1 MSFNSTSMIHQLR
14 ADFES
19 LLALVTGSEAH
30 TATLDQM
37 ERHLFRQVLSLGF
50 KLLRL
55 FVLNRVG
62 AESHRPQPGA
72 GGTTVPY
79 HSQKPRAYFSIFGK
93 LTFERAYFYT
103 SGQPGVCPLDSALSL
118 PERCYSD
125 LLMESAELLG
135 VEGAYDKGLRVLARL
150 LGLDLSENALET
162 GVLEQSQAVKGYYA
176 QKGPFPVEEEGPI
189 LVAQADGKGVPM
201 VRRET
206 VQLKARR
213 GKGDKKTRKKEAIAI
228 AAYTVAPYVRTAQDV
243 VDALFEKVAPPGQRP
258 RPCHKQV
265 FASMKGKKRTIERL
279 AAWTAQREGKH
290 IRERVALTDG
300 SEPLQRQMLEQ
311 LPEFS
316 LVLDMI
322 HVNEHLWEAGTAIYG
337 ETDPHRDDWVA
348 AQLLDILSSH
358 TETVIQRLEEKA
370 SKLCCQGSQVAKTL
384 RRVAAYFQRN
394 LPYMDY
400 ARYLQLGWPIGTGVI
415 EGTCRHLVKDRM
427 ELSGMRWSMSGA
439 EAILALRSVNE
450 NGDWDD
456 FHEYRRNQRHQRLYG
471 TPMNRN
477 WLDHV
482 ERLEIN

>member
-14 ADFES
+14 EEYES
-19 LLALVTGSEAH
+19 LLALVTGPEAQK
-30 TATLDQM
+30 ATLGQM
-37 ERHLFRQVLSLGF
+37 ERHLFQQVLRLGF
-50 KLLRL
+50 KLLCL
-55 FVLNRVG
+55 FVLTRVR
-62 AESHRPQPGA
+62 AEPHTPQPGS

-103 SGQPGVCPLDSALSL
+103 PGQSGVCPLDSALSL

-135 VEGAYDKGLRVLARL
+135 VEGAYDRGLRVLARL
-150 LGLDLSENALET
+150 LGLNLSENALET
-162 GVLEQSQAVKGYYA
+162 SVLEHSQAVKGYYA
-176 QKGPFPVEEEGPI
+176 QKETFRVEEEGPI

-201 VRRET
+201 IRCET

-228 AAYTVAPYVRTAQDV
+228 AAYTISPYDRTAQDV
-243 VDALFEKVAPPGQRP
+243 VDALFKKAAPPGPRP

-265 FASMKGKKRTIERL
+265 LASMEGKERTVERL
-279 AAWTAQREGKH
+279 AVWATQREGAH
-290 IRERVALTDG
+290 IRARVALTDG
-300 SEPLQRQMLEQ
+300 SEPLQRQVLEQ
-311 LPEFS
+311 LPGFS

-322 HVNEHLWEAGTAIYG
+322 HVNEHLWEAGTAMYG
-337 ETDPHRDDWVA
+337 ESDPHRNDWVA
-348 AQLLDILSSH
+348 AQLLDILSSR
-358 TETVIQRLEEKA
+358 TESVIQHLEDTAET
-370 SKLCCQGSQVAKTL
+370 LCQGSQAAKIL
-384 RRVAAYFQRN
+384 RRTAAYFRRN

-400 ARYLQLGWPIGTGVI
+400 ARYLQHGWPIGTGVI
-415 EGTCRHLVKDRM
+415 EGTCRHLIKDRM

-456 FHEYRRNQRHQRLYG
+456 FHEFRRTQRHLRLYG
-471 TPMNRN
+471 TPMNRD

>member
-14 ADFES
+14 TEFES
-19 LLALVTGSEAH
+19 LLALVTGPDAH

-37 ERHLFRQVLSLGF
+37 ERHLFRQVLRLGF

-55 FVLNRVG
+55 FVLTRVG
-62 AESHRPQPGA
+62 AEPHMPQPGV

-103 SGQPGVCPLDSALSL
+103 PGQSGVCPLDSALGL

-150 LGLDLSENALET
+150 LGLNLSENALET
-162 GVLEQSQAVKGYYA
+162 GVSEHSHAVKGYYA
-176 QKGPFPVEEEGPI
+176 QKERFPVEEEGPI

-201 VRRET
+201 VGRET
-206 VQLKARR
+206 AQLKARR

-228 AAYTVAPYVRTAQDV
+228 AVYTVAPYVRTAQDV
-243 VDALFEKVAPPGQRP
+243 VDALFKKVAPPGQRP

-265 FASMKGKKRTIERL
+265 FASMQGKERTIKRL
-279 AAWTAQREGKH
+279 AAWTAQREGEH

-300 SEPLQRQMLEQ
+300 SEPLQRQVLEK
-311 LPEFS
+311 LPGFS

-322 HVNEHLWEAGTAIYG
+322 HVDEHLWEAGSAIYG
-337 ETDPHRDDWVA
+337 ETDPHRDNWVA
-348 AQLLDILSSH
+348 AQLLDILSSR
-358 TETVIQRLEEKA
+358 TETVIQRLEETA
-370 SKLCCQGSQVAKTL
+370 SKLCQGSQAAKIL
-384 RRVAAYFQRN
+384 RRVAAYFGRN

-400 ARYLQLGWPIGTGVI
+400 ARYLQHGWPIGTGVI

-456 FHEYRRNQRHQRLYG
+456 FHDYRRAQRHQRLYG
-471 TPMNRN
+471 TPMNKD
-477 WLDHV
+477 WLDQV